1 MKLMNAKVRFRA
13 VIKNWP
19 KTTLTS
25 AVYLTILLILFVMKQ
40 NFALFLIWVQLPV
53 YFFHE
58 FEEYILPGGFL
69 AFFNTKIL
77 GSKNP
82 EFPLDEKRSFWIN
95 VPIIF
100 IAFPISAILATQF
113 SLSFGIWTVYFSVF
127 NSFSHVVMFFK
138 HRYNPGF
145 WVSLL
150 INIPVGVFTIWYF
163 ASHQLIPVS
172 AHIVG
177 LLIGL
182 AVQGGL
188 IYATANVVIGL
199 LGSKVL
205 GKSTSLYMLYLAEH
219 YTCK

>member
-1 MKLMNAKVRFRA
+1 M
-13 VIKNWP
+13 
-19 KTTLTS
+19 
-25 AVYLTILLILFVMKQ
+25 
-40 NFALFLIWVQLPV
+40 
-53 YFFHE
+53 
-58 FEEYILPGGFL
+58 
-69 AFFNTKIL
+69 AFFNTKML

-100 IAFPISAILATQF
+100 IAFPISAMLATQF
-113 SLSFGIWTVYFSVF
+113 SLSFGIWTAYFSVL
-127 NSFSHVVMFFK
+127 NSVTHIGMFFK

-182 AVQGGL
+182 AVQ
-188 IYATANVVIGL
+188 V
-199 LGSKVL
+199 
-205 GKSTSLYMLYLAEH
+205 SLMVYGFKIL
-219 YTCK
+219 KPKIK